1 VQMLPKQILC
11 AKILADILSI
21 CRIIYNSQ
29 EIILYGA
36 NAELQEKDSGSI
48 RWAITAEKF
57 QKLTTANNIL
67 ESSRF
72 FKLSDVKTLPTM
84 FL

>member
-36 NAELQEKDSGSI
+36 NAELQENDSGSI
-48 RWAITAEKF
+48 R
-57 QKLTTANNIL
+57 
-67 ESSRF
+67 
-72 FKLSDVKTLPTM
+72 
-84 FL
+84 

>member
-1 VQMLPKQILC
+1 VQCHFKLQLRIIITFTLLSPSNEVQMLPKQILC

-36 NAELQEKDSGSI
+36 DAELQEKDSGSI
-48 RWAITAEKF
+48 R
-57 QKLTTANNIL
+57 
-67 ESSRF
+67 
-72 FKLSDVKTLPTM
+72 
-84 FL
+84 